1 MRWKMGGAFRK
12 QQKVLLPFVVAWPG
26 AFCDDG
32 RYGRRA
38 KRNDGD
44 CGAVAVCLFFSLD
57 FVIPRY
63 PMIETLLSAGPYA
76 LIAFWRSMAEV
87 WDFILIGNEINVQ
100 LITKQLALFSS
111 SFCFGLVVR
120 RCGRWACR
128 SLSTKST
135 ISHLEG

>member
-1 MRWKMGGAFRK
+1 MENGGSFSQTTKSFAPICGG
-12 QQKVLLPFVVAWPG
+12 LAG
-26 AFCDDG
+26 SFCDDG